1 MNMTSIWHLPC
12 RNLLWMMCLQKLKF
26 KTTES
31 MSIILIQS
39 QIFINCFLL
48 KFSLK
53 NIINYINVQI
63 QISNIKN
70 NKQIQVILVIKNNKK
85 QAKRQEVDFHLKINL
100 KIKIFLILI
109 HSNNKNNKKIIQ
121 LILQTSVNNVWI

>member
-1 MNMTSIWHLPC
+1 
-12 RNLLWMMCLQKLKF
+12 
-26 KTTES
+26 